1 MTFIRSPATTYLP
14 IYMPVVW
21 SVIPSQGRIMMS
33 EGLKKITAAFDRPA
47 CLGLA
52 AVLIL
57 AAATRLIGLGSLDVW
72 GDEVYSHAASSDLLP
87 KLLKWETVNNE
98 SSSPWP
104 FIEMKVAR
112 QVFGEESPLSLRM
125 PSAMHGI
132 LSVLLLYVLLTLT
145 VGWRTALWAS
155 ILLALN
161 PHGLEWSREG
171 RMYTQWLSAT
181 IALVAVVHFAVE
193 DVRLRQG
200 TWYSWRWWLAGGLF
214 MAVHAMNVMGTMTI
228 AGIALWL
235 GIAAVA
241 EFATQRGAAIRII
254 LGAALAGAV
263 YLGSWGLTGIAKIL
277 MLMGN
282 SKAAGGY
289 EPAPVMSQ
297 VKEFLSALPG
307 HLPLGLAV
315 VCWIAA
321 MAGFVLLARKGHWRL
336 ALLVIIAGMA
346 PWLGFFSITKS
357 HFWAPRYAFTAIL
370 LLAVGMGAL
379 LAELWAG
386 SLLRKRVVGQ
396 VAAAA
401 LLVASV
407 LLAGPYLKEIFFVP
421 KMEVRKAFGV
431 IREHGQEGEVIMLF
445 PDYYVSFDSYKPY
458 RYSQKASIIRGPK
471 NTWLDVGEAFKGTFD
486 ELYGNVKP
494 ASPERPA
501 DSGPAMPKAAWVF
514 LLREGALSDSA
525 EAGWSKRISE
535 VEPVLQAYGL
545 TTDDLRALLKDDPY
559 TITLRLSRDE
569 SAHGKIDHVVKTIGR
584 WFR

>member
-1 MTFIRSPATTYLP
+1 
-14 IYMPVVW
+14 
-21 SVIPSQGRIMMS
+21 MMS
-33 EGLKKITAAFDRPA
+33 EGLKKIMAVFDRPA

-104 FIEMKVAR
+104 FIEMKIAR
-112 QVFGEESPLSLRM
+112 QVFGEASPLSLRM

-132 LSVLLLYVLLTLT
+132 LGVLLLYLLLTVT
-145 VGWRTALWAS
+145 IGWRTALWAS
-155 ILLALN
+155 ILLAIN

-200 TWYSWRWWLAGGLF
+200 AWCSWRWWLAGGLF
-214 MAVHAMNVMGTMTI
+214 MIVHAMNVMGTMTI

-235 GIAAVA
+235 GITAVA
-241 EFATQRGAAIRII
+241 EFAFNRAASIRII

-282 SKAAGGY
+282 AKAAGGY
-289 EPAPVMSQ
+289 EAAPLMSQ
-297 VKEFLSALPG
+297 VSEFLSALPG

-315 VCWIAA
+315 VFWIAA
-321 MAGFVLLARKGHWRL
+321 VAGFVLMARNGHWRL
-336 ALLVIIAGMA
+336 ALLVAIAGMA
-346 PWLGFFSITKS
+346 PWLGFFSITRS

-370 LLAVGMGAL
+370 FLAVGMGAL

-386 SLLRKRVVGQ
+386 ALIRKRAIGQ
-396 VAAAA
+396 VAAAGLLA
-401 LLVASV
+401 LGIA
-407 LLAGPYLKEIFFVP
+407 LAGPYLKEIFFVP

-431 IREHGQEGEVIMLF
+431 IRDHGQEGEVIMLF
-445 PDYYVSFDSYKPY
+445 PDYYISFDSYKPY
-458 RYSQKASIIRGPK
+458 RYSLKASIIRGPK
-471 NTWLDVGEAFKGTFD
+471 NTWLDAGEAFKGTFD
-486 ELYGNVKP
+486 ELYGHVKP
-494 ASPERPA
+494 AEDSSPQRSAENG
-501 DSGPAMPKAAWVF
+501 SAMPKAAWLF
-514 LLREGALSDSA
+514 LLREGGMQDSA
-525 EAGWSKRISE
+525 EAGWSQRIGE
-535 VEPVLQAYGL
+535 VEPVLKAYGL
-545 TTDDLRALLKDDPY
+545 TTDDLRPLLKDDPY

-569 SAHGKIDHVVKTIGR
+569 AAGGKIDHVVKTIGR
-584 WFR
+584 RYR